1 MKAFRKGMIIGMVL
15 LVLFHMQAGL
25 TSVRAA
31 IPPVRTASDTTPNS
45 NQSTEAGQ
53 NSKPDQSTENGQSKG
68 SSMIKLVIDNQNRYD
83 GMDKTYS
90 EGYIPRVE
98 QGTVSL
104 IIPMTCTGSI
114 QNNKLRAA
122 LSLGDSQNSPFV
134 NKNYDKTISLQ
145 QNAVNDGTG
154 TVEGYVAAFSL
165 ELRSDRY
172 NGSYPVTMTVEG
184 TDDRG
189 TEIRQDFTIYVTI
202 TDGKD
207 PNEEPTTEAT
217 TEEPVRFAPKVLV
230 ESCHFSNED
239 PQAGDTVTAEFTL
252 VNTSRS
258 EGIQN
263 MTVAVS
269 APGEHFT
276 LLSDSDSI
284 YVGALPAGKTTT
296 VSYDFAIDVATP
308 QGQYD
313 LALTMDYADS
323 KGASYSGSGTGKIK
337 VGQQMHIQFDPPVI
351 SEAVYVGD
359 IIEVQVQAMNLGRS
373 KVYNVRAVLEA
384 DGLKPEAT
392 LFIGDM
398 EAGTVQTGTARVAVS
413 SLTKGNSLYGRTDGI
428 ITYYYEDEAGKEY
441 EEQADFSTTI
451 TSPFSNQPAEPE
463 DQTGQWWIIIA
474 VIGSILCVIVVIII
488 IRGIKRRNRQ
498 EEVTIDEM
506 VE

>member
-1 MKAFRKGMIIGMVL
+1 MKVIRKIIYIGMV
-15 LVLFHMQAGL
+15 VITLFYMPAEL
-25 TSVRAA
+25 TSVHAEILYA
-31 IPPVRTASDTTPNS
+31 SASSDTTQNS
-45 NQSTEAGQ
+45 NPSTEVNQ
-53 NSKPDQSTENGQSKG
+53 NSKAEQSTENGQSKG
-68 SSMIKLVIDNQNRYD
+68 TSMIKLVIDNQNRYD

-90 EGYIPRVE
+90 EGYMPRVE

-104 IIPMTCTGSI
+104 IVPMTCNGSL
-114 QNNKLRAA
+114 QDNKLRAA
-122 LSLGDSQNSPFV
+122 LNLGDAPNSPFV
-134 NKNYDKTISLQ
+134 SKNYDKTIPLQ
-145 QNAVNDGTG
+145 QTAVNDGTG
-154 TVEGYVAAFSL
+154 IVEGYVAAFSL
-165 ELRSDRY
+165 ELKSERY

-184 TDDRG
+184 TDERG
-189 TEIRQDFTIYVTI
+189 SEIRQDFTIYVTI
-202 TDGKD
+202 TDGKNPD
-207 PNEEPTTEAT
+207 EEPTTEAT

-230 ESCHFSNED
+230 ESCHFSKEK

-269 APGEHFT
+269 APGEYFT

-296 VSYDFAIDVATP
+296 VSYEFSIDVATP
-308 QGQYD
+308 HGQYD
-313 LALTMDYADS
+313 FALTMDYADS
-323 KGASYSGSGTGKIK
+323 KGASYSGSGTGKIT
-337 VGQQMHIQFDPPVI
+337 VGQLMHIQFDPPII

-384 DGLKPEAT
+384 DGLKPETT

-398 EAGTVQTGTARVAVS
+398 EAGTVQTGSVRVAVS
-413 SLTKGNSLYGRTDGI
+413 SLTEGNSLYGQTNGI

-441 EEQADFSTTI
+441 EEQADFTTTI
-451 TSPFSNQPAEPE
+451 TSPFSDRPAEPE
-463 DQTGQWWIIIA
+463 DQTGQWWIIMA
-474 VIGSILCVIVVIII
+474 VVGGILCVIVVIII
-488 IRGIKRRNRQ
+488 VRGIKRRNRQ
-498 EEVTIDEM
+498 EDAVIDEM

>member
-1 MKAFRKGMIIGMVL
+1 MKAFRKGMIVGMVL
-15 LVLFHMQAGL
+15 FVLFHMPAGL
-25 TSVRAA
+25 TSVNAA
-31 IPPVRTASDTTPNS
+31 ALHVRTASDTTQNP

-68 SSMIKLVIDNQNRYD
+68 TSMIKLVIDNENRYD

-90 EGYIPRVE
+90 EGYMPRVE
-98 QGTVSL
+98 EETVSL
-104 IIPMTCTGSI
+104 IVPMICNGSL

-122 LSLGDSQNSPFV
+122 LNLGDAQDSPFV
-134 NKNYDKTISLQ
+134 SKNYDKTISLQ
-145 QNAVNDGTG
+145 QTAVNDGTG
-154 TVEGYVAAFSL
+154 TVEGYVAAFFL
-165 ELRSDRY
+165 ELKSERY

-184 TDDRG
+184 TDERG

-202 TDGKD
+202 TDGKNPD
-207 PNEEPTTEAT
+207 EEPATEAT

-230 ESCHFSNED
+230 ESCHFSKEE

-269 APGEHFT
+269 APGEYFT

-296 VSYDFAIDVATP
+296 VSYDFSIDVAAP

-313 LALTMDYADS
+313 LVLTMDYADS
-323 KGASYSGSGTGKIK
+323 KGASYSGSGTGKIR
-337 VGQQMHIQFDPPVI
+337 VGQLMHVQFDPPII

-384 DGLKPEAT
+384 DGLKPETT

-398 EAGTVQTGTARVAVS
+398 EAGTVQTGSARVAVS
-413 SLTKGNSLYGRTDGI
+413 SLTEGNSLYGRTNGI

-441 EEQADFSTTI
+441 EEQADFTTTI
-451 TSPFSNQPAEPE
+451 TSPFSGQPAEPE
-463 DQTGQWWIIIA
+463 DQTGQWWIIMA
-474 VIGSILCVIVVIII
+474 VVGGILCIIVVIII
-488 IRGIKRRNRQ
+488 VRGIKRRNRQ
-498 EEVTIDEM
+498 EDVTIDEM